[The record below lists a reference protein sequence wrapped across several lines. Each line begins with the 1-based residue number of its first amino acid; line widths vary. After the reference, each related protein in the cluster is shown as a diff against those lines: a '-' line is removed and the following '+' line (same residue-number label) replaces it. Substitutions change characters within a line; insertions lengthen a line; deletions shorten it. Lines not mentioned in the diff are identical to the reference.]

1 MLDEVFKVSLEE
13 GSVLTTCDIC
23 SLYME
28 GNLGGEGR
36 DVVVVVLD

>member
-28 GNLGGEGR
+28 GRRGGEGR
-36 DVVVVVLD
+36 GGM